1 MRWISPIGMYPR
13 RVTRDVELSGT
24 TLPRDLQIGLCVGAA
39 NRDDS
44 RFAEPDRFDV
54 TRVTAD
60 KHRKARGEMY
70 PGEPFALSWEILGPA
85 IEHRDAVRRFL
96 VDNQAA
102 VVTLDHA
109 MWRLY
114 ERAYLAEMRESYR
127 RHRAAWEALLR
138 REVVTLC
145 CFCTD
150 AARCHRTAL
159 ARVLTKLGAQHH
171 GERTA

>member
-1 MRWISPIGMYPR
+1 MTLHVHTA
-13 RVTRDVELSGT
+13 RVSYRGE
-24 TLPRDLQIGLCVGAA
+24 
-39 NRDDS
+39 
-44 RFAEPDRFDV
+44 DRLDV

-60 KHRKARGEMY
+60 KHRKAHGEAH
-70 PGEPFALSWEILGPA
+70 PGELFAPSWAILNPA

-102 VVTLDHA
+102 VVTLDGA

-150 AARCHRTAL
+150 ATHCHRTAL
-159 ARVLTKLGAQHH
+159 GHALAKLGAQYH
-171 GERTA
+171 GERTGT